1 MATLN
6 HLYMT
11 VNGTYEDA
19 ALADETWQYGT
30 HWFASLDAIPDVGSP
45 TGEFEVAAATLT
57 ASDAAWS
64 VSSNWLAEGGIND
77 LDPADFLLDACG
89 YIKTFHESATSYISG
104 DAIISQVNLYA
115 IGSDG
120 KVVSTDYGPAKAV
133 ATPAA
138 TVDGA
143 ATGTLLPVQ
152 CSVVASLRTINNTRR
167 GRGRC
172 YLPQMGTSIVSAN
185 TGLISTT
192 PRGNIATNF
201 ATMLSGISLEGAISV
216 KVAPIVI
223 GNPWTSFFKISTVK
237 VGSQVD
243 TQRRRRRNVEETYS
257 NASVT

>member
-1 MATLN
+1 MATMN

-11 VNGTYEDA
+11 VTGTYENA
-19 ALADETWQYGT
+19 ELAEETWQYGT
-30 HWFASLDAIPDVGSP
+30 HWYASLNDIPAVGTP
-45 TGEFEVAAATLT
+45 AGEFEVAADTLT
-57 ASDAAWS
+57 ASDASWS
-64 VSSNWLAEGGIND
+64 VESNFLAEGGIND

-104 DAIISQVNLYA
+104 DAIISTVNLYA
-115 IGSDG
+115 IGTDG

-152 CSVVASLRTINNTRR
+152 CSVVASLRTINGTRR

-172 YLPQMGTSIVSAN
+172 YLPQMATSITTAS
-185 TGLISTT
+185 TGLVGSTI
-192 PRGNIATNF
+192 RGNIATNF
-201 ATMLSGISLEGAISV
+201 ATMLSGISLEGVVSV

-223 GNPWTSFFKISTVK
+223 GNPWTSFFKISEVR
-237 VGSQVD
+237 VGNQVD
-243 TQRRRRRNVEETYS
+243 TQRRRRRSVQETYS
-257 NASVT
+257 TASVT

>member
-1 MATLN
+1 MTALN
-6 HLYMT
+6 HLYLT
-11 VNGTYEDA
+11 VNGTYEA
-19 ALADETWQYGT
+19 AELAEETWQYGT
-30 HWFASLDAIPDVGSP
+30 HWYASLSDIPDVGTP
-45 TGEFEVAAATLT
+45 AGDFEVAASTLT
-57 ASDAAWS
+57 ASDASWS
-64 VSSNWLAEGGIND
+64 VTSNWLAEGGIND

-115 IGSDG
+115 IGADG

-152 CSVVASLRTINNTRR
+152 NSVVASLRTINNTRR

-172 YLPQMGTSIVSAN
+172 YLPQMATSITTAS
-185 TGLISTT
+185 TGLVGSTI
-192 PRGNIATNF
+192 RGNIATNF

-223 GNPWTSFFKISTVK
+223 GSPFTSFFKISSVK
-237 VGSQVD
+237 VGNQVD
-243 TQRRRRRNVEETYS
+243 TQRRRRRSVVETYS
-257 NASVT
+257 TAAVT